1 LRVEVERGGLGG
13 AHAEQALPHR
23 LLRVA
28 LAERA
33 VAAAPIVH
41 DIVNSQLS
49 TRKPRVSSTETEDH
63 FLLSSILPRH
73 DGPPM
78 KEGAAPAAAAA
89 AAVRNPVAEAGQAG
103 TGVHVLVG
111 GGLASLTR
119 VASSVHLA
127 VR

>member
-89 AAVRNPVAEAGQAG
+89 AVRNPVAEAGQAG

-111 GGLASLTR
+111 RGLASLTR